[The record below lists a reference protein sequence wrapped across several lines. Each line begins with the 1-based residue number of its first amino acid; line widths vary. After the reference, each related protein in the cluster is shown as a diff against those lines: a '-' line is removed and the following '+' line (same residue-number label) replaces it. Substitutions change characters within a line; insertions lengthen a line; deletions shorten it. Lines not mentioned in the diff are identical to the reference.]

1 VAGDGWLSNINGEE
15 RTMAPSRE
23 HDDAVGEGPERPDY
37 AALEREAAQLRG
49 TVAAKSA
56 KEAAAER
63 LAQIEVQLAAR
74 RETEGKAAARQRQK
88 EIRSAVGGS
97 LNEYG
102 KARDEVYAAYDVV
115 RKAIE
120 KLNAMAVRIRDWHA
134 EDSALA
140 DRFEVPAS
148 RLPNPR
154 SPDAEM
160 DGPALPL
167 FWRFRPVL
175 AATEFDEHGMRERR
189 TYTEVGGSEAFRII
203 TDAGGPKP
211 FQPLTP
217 EQQAE
222 VTDRVEE
229 QRRER
234 EAMAEFA
241 REAAALVQGVPEIRT
256 FGGKLGAPQPPTLAE
271 RIGE

>member
-1 VAGDGWLSNINGEE
+1 
-15 RTMAPSRE
+15 MAPSRE

-37 AALEREAAQLRG
+37 AALELEAQQLRV
-49 TVAAKSA
+49 TVMAKSD
-56 KEAAAER
+56 KDVAAER
-63 LAQIEVQLAAR
+63 LAQIEAQLATR

-148 RLPNPR
+148 KLPNPR

-175 AATEFDEHGMRERR
+175 AAREFDEHGMRERR
-189 TYTEVGGSEAFRII
+189 TYTEVGGSDAFRII
-203 TDAGGPKP
+203 AAAGGPRP
-211 FQPLTP
+211 WPALTA

-222 VTDRVEE
+222 VANRVVER
-229 QRRER
+229 QQER

-241 REAAALVQGVPEIRT
+241 REAATLEPSGADR
-256 FGGKLGAPQPPTLAE
+256 LGAIAAAATRVAKPVTLAE
-271 RIGE
+271 KIGE